1 MIVRPTT
8 AQLLRD
14 VRHELRTVVGPEVH
28 GATAK
33 VALEQIDIIL
43 EQCAVRSGSEIA
55 WMIEEIDEIEAYGA
69 DVVAATGDEA
79 TTAALDAGRSG
90 RSGSLELDDLVVDYN
105 LMSEV
110 LSCAIEACMAD
121 PDQRELRDRG
131 VEILRVRRAERE
143 TVVRA
148 NWRLVGRG

>member
-14 VRHELRTVVGPEVH
+14 VRHELAQAVAPEVQS
-28 GATAK
+28 AT
-33 VALEQIDIIL
+33 VRVTLEQIDIIL
-43 EQCAVRSGSEIA
+43 EQCAVRASSEIA
-55 WMIEEIDEIEAYGA
+55 WMVEEIDEIEVYAA
-69 DVVAATGDEA
+69 DVAEATGDQATIEA
-79 TTAALDAGRSG
+79 LGAARSG
-90 RSGSLELDDLVVDYN
+90 RRRSLELDDLADDYN
-105 LMSEV
+105 LMSEA

-121 PDQRELRDRG
+121 PEQQSLRQRG

>member
-14 VRHELRTVVGPEVH
+14 VRNELAQVVGPEVH

-55 WMIEEIDEIEAYGA
+55 WMVEEIDEIEAYAAEVA
-69 DVVAATGDEA
+69 DATGDVA
-79 TTAALDAGRSG
+79 TVAALAAGREG
-90 RSGSLELDDLVVDYN
+90 RSGSLQLDDLVLDYN
-105 LMSEV
+105 LMSEA
-110 LSCAIEACMAD
+110 LSCAIEACMSD
-121 PDQRELRDRG
+121 PDQRVLRDRG

>member
-14 VRHELRTVVGPEVH
+14 VRHELTEVVGPEVH
-28 GATAK
+28 TATAK

-43 EQCAVRSGSEIA
+43 EQCAVRSGAEIA
-55 WMIEEIDEIEAYGA
+55 WMVEEIDEIEAYAA
-69 DVVAATGDEA
+69 DVADVTGDQA
-79 TTAALDAGRSG
+79 TIAALEAGRSG
-90 RSGSLELDDLVVDYN
+90 RSGSLELDALAGDYN
-105 LMSEV
+105 LMSEA
-110 LSCAIEACMAD
+110 LSCALEACMAD
-121 PDQRELRDRG
+121 PEQRPLRERG
-131 VEILRVRRAERE
+131 IEILRLRRAERE

>member
-14 VRHELRTVVGPEVH
+14 VRHELTSVVGPEVH

-43 EQCAVRSGSEIA
+43 EQCAVRAGSEIA
-55 WMIEEIDEIEAYGA
+55 WMLEEIDEIDAYA
-69 DVVAATGDEA
+69 AAVVEATGDAA
-79 TTAALDAGRSG
+79 TAAALDAGRAG
-90 RSGSLELDDLVVDYN
+90 RSGSLELDHLVLDYN
-105 LMSEV
+105 LMSEA
-110 LSCAIEACMAD
+110 LSCAIEACMGD
-121 PDQRELRDRG
+121 PTQRELRERG

>member
-14 VRHELRTVVGPEVH
+14 VRNELAGTVGPEVH
-28 GATAK
+28 SATAK

-43 EQCAVRSGSEIA
+43 EQCAVRAESEIS
-55 WMIEEIDEIEAYGA
+55 WMIEEIDEIDAYASDVA
-69 DVVAATGDEA
+69 DATSDEA
-79 TTAALDAGRSG
+79 TTIALAAARTG
-90 RSGSLELDDLVVDYN
+90 RSGSLELDALAGDYN
-105 LMSEV
+105 LMSEA
-110 LSCAIEACMAD
+110 LSCAIEACMRD
-121 PDQRELRDRG
+121 PDQRALRDRG
-131 VEILRVRRAERE
+131 VEILRIRRAERE

>member
-14 VRHELRTVVGPEVH
+14 VRHELTTVVGPEVH
-28 GATAK
+28 GATAQ

-43 EQCAVRSGSEIA
+43 EQCAVRAGSEIA
-55 WMIEEIDEIEAYGA
+55 WMVEEIDEIEAYAA
-69 DVVAATGDEA
+69 DVAAATGDPA

-90 RSGSLELDDLVVDYN
+90 RSGSLELDDLVLDYN
-105 LMSEV
+105 LMSEA

-121 PDQRELRDRG
+121 PTQRELRDRG
-131 VEILRVRRAERE
+131 VEILRLRRAERE

>member
-14 VRHELRTVVGPEVH
+14 IRHELESVIGPEVSS
-28 GATAK
+28 ATAK
-33 VALEQIDIIL
+33 VTLEQIDIIL
-43 EQCAVRSGSEIA
+43 EQCAVRSASEIA
-55 WMIEEIDEIEAYGA
+55 WMVEEIDEIESYAA
-69 DVVAATGDEA
+69 DVADTTGDQA
-79 TTAALDAGRSG
+79 TIDALAAARSA
-90 RSGSLELDDLVVDYN
+90 RTGSLQLDDLADDYN
-105 LMSEV
+105 RMSEA

-121 PDQRELRDRG
+121 PAQRPLRERG
-131 VEILRVRRAERE
+131 VEILRLRRAERE

>member
-14 VRHELRTVVGPEVH
+14 VRHELSEVVGPEVH
-28 GATAK
+28 TATAK

-55 WMIEEIDEIEAYGA
+55 WMVEEIDEVESYAA
-69 DVVAATGDEA
+69 DVADATGDQA
-79 TTAALDAGRSG
+79 TIAALEAGRTG
-90 RSGSLELDDLVVDYN
+90 RSGSLELDDLAGDYN
-105 LMSEV
+105 LMSEA

-121 PDQRELRDRG
+121 PRQRSLRERG
-131 VEILRVRRAERE
+131 VEILRLRRAERE
-143 TVVRA
+143 TIVRA